1 MSGFFDLPKTETC
14 QHPEHSP
21 PTGLY
26 IPPGKGYKH
35 VCKGCGWAQ
44 TVIPSEYS
52 LSERAAQSKGE

>member
-44 TVIPSEYS
+44 TLIPLEY
-52 LSERAAQSKGE
+52 